1 MQSKLWLLMV
11 TLLVV
16 TMSELQTAG
25 MLPYLARDLGVSTG
39 EVGLLVSVYA
49 LGMAIG
55 GPLLA
60 IALRKGPPR
69 RSLVLVV
76 AAYGII
82 ETLAPIIHEYWWL
95 ALIRLLTGCLAG
107 AMFGLCVSF
116 GARLAPRPDRIGPSI
131 AIVMSGLMVGTVFGL
146 PLSHFIAERWGWQVS
161 FYALGIISLVVC
173 LIDHFGLPA
182 LAAADSESGTQ
193 DARNLRKPALWG
205 RFLVSLLTIGAT
217 YGAFSY
223 FTPLLQQN
231 AGFSPNATTVIL
243 FAYGLC
249 TVVGN
254 LIVGKFADDHAVGV
268 LRIGH
273 SLLFVSLVVLSLFS
287 GTPPVTLAF
296 VLVVGLVGVTMN
308 PALIGRVVEVGGSGN
323 LVSTVHTAVITSGV
337 MVGTAISA
345 GAMGIFGEDPVVAT
359 WTGAVLAVLA
369 ALVLATQ
376 STRKK
381 RPAPANPHNTRA
393 RHPYLRRDNRTEPV
407 ETRHEH
413 QHLCG

>member
-1 MQSKLWLLMV
+1 MQAKLWLLML

-25 MLPYLARDLGVSTG
+25 MLPYMARDLDVNTG
-39 EVGLLVSVYA
+39 DIGLLVSVYA

-69 RSLVLVV
+69 GSLVFVV
-76 AAYGII
+76 AAYGVI
-82 ETLAPIIHEYWWL
+82 ETLAPVIHEYWWL

-107 AMFGLCVSF
+107 AMFGLCISF
-116 GARLAPRPDRIGPSI
+116 GARLAPSPDRIGPSI

-146 PLSHFIAERWGWQVS
+146 PLSHFIAERWGWQIS
-161 FYALGIISLVVC
+161 FYALGIASLVVC
-173 LIDHFGLPA
+173 LIDRIALPGLPA
-182 LAAADSESGTQ
+182 ADTESASQ
-193 DARNLRKPALWG
+193 DARNLKKPALWW
-205 RFLVSLLTIGAT
+205 RFMVSLLTIGAT

-223 FTPLLQQN
+223 FTPLLEQN

-254 LIVGKFADDHAVGV
+254 LIVGKFADDHAVDV
-268 LRIGH
+268 LRLGH
-273 SLLFVSLVVLSLFS
+273 SLLFISLVLISLFS
-287 GTPPVTLAF
+287 DTPGVTLTF

-308 PALIGRVVEVGGSGN
+308 PAMITRVVEVGGSGN

-345 GAMGIFGEDPVVAT
+345 AAMGIFGEDPVVAT

-369 ALVLATQ
+369 AGVLATQ

-381 RPAPANPHNTRA
+381 QPATAGAEMADR
-393 RHPYLRRDNRTEPV
+393 
-407 ETRHEH
+407 
-413 QHLCG
+413 